1 MNCEAPSGDVPV
13 LTFDQ
18 AERVG
23 QRLFDRLAEVAGAF
37 AEPSRDSLFWAD
49 LVQDVLRTAK
59 NVRDD
64 DAETAAAAWAL
75 RIPDGEGG
83 GA

>member
-1 MNCEAPSGDVPV
+1 MNCEATSGDVPV

-23 QRLFDRLAEVAGAF
+23 QRLFDQLVEHNPRAVQLR
-37 AEPSRDSLFWAD
+37 PRDSLFWAD
-49 LVQDVLRTAK
+49 LVQDILRTAK

-64 DAETAAAAWAL
+64 DAETAAAAS
-75 RIPDGEGG
+75 IETTEGV
-83 GA
+83 